1 MIVYSLKNRKYVGK
15 MKTIAF
21 DIYGTLIDTAGVI
34 LTLQDMAGEKT
45 RPLSDL
51 WRSKQL
57 EYSFRRGLMRAY
69 KDFSV
74 CTAEALD
81 YACQALD
88 IPLSDNQKQQAMAA
102 YQSLPAFEDVPEALN
117 LLHQA
122 GHRLFAFSNGRAD
135 HVEGLLNHAAIRPY
149 FTDIISVEVLE
160 TFKPNPDIYLYF
172 LEKTESLASET
183 WLLSS
188 NPFDVIGAQA
198 TGFNTAWLKRNES
211 MIFDPWG
218 ITPSVT
224 IQSLKEFPAVLESK
238 S

>member
-1 MIVYSLKNRKYVGK
+1 

-34 LTLQDMAGEKT
+34 LTLQNMAGEKAK
-45 RPLSDL
+45 PLSDL

-69 KDFSV
+69 KDFSI
-74 CTAEALD
+74 CTKEALD
-81 YACQALD
+81 YACQVLD
-88 IPLSDNQKQQAMAA
+88 VPLSDSQKQQAMAA

-117 LLHQA
+117 QLHQA

-149 FTDIISVEVLE
+149 FTDIISVEALE

-172 LEKTESLASET
+172 LEKTQSSAPET

-188 NPFDVIGAQA
+188 NPFDIIGAQA
-198 TGFNTAWLKRNES
+198 TGFNTAWLKRNDS
-211 MIFDPWG
+211 MIFDSWG
-218 ITPSVT
+218 VAPDVT
-224 IQSLKEFPAVLESK
+224 IPNLNAFFAVLQNQS
-238 S
+238 

>member
-1 MIVYSLKNRKYVGK
+1 

-34 LTLQDMAGEKT
+34 LTLQDMAGEKA

-74 CTAEALD
+74 CTKEALD

-88 IPLSDNQKQQAMAA
+88 VPLSDSQKQQAMAA

-122 GHRLFAFSNGRAD
+122 GHRLFAFFKWSGRSCGGFAEPCS
-135 HVEGLLNHAAIRPY
+135 HSPVFYRYYQCRGSGNL
-149 FTDIISVEVLE
+149 
-160 TFKPNPDIYLYF
+160 
-172 LEKTESLASET
+172 
-183 WLLSS
+183 
-188 NPFDVIGAQA
+188 QA
-198 TGFNTAWLKRNES
+198 E
-211 MIFDPWG
+211 P
-218 ITPSVT
+218 
-224 IQSLKEFPAVLESK
+224 
-238 S
+238 